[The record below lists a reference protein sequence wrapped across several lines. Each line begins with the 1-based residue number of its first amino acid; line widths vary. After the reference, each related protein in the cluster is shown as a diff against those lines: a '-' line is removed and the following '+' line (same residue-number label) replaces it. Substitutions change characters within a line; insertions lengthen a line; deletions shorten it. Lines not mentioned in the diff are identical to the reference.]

1 MRRILAILMLKCPR
15 CLRGVVFSGIL
26 KMNRNCPV
34 CQLEYVR
41 EPGYFLG
48 AMYFSYGMSII
59 VALPFVIVLMRFG
72 VSLVAT
78 FVFAFLFLAI
88 LSPILV
94 RYSRVLWLHL
104 EQLVDP
110 R

>member
-1 MRRILAILMLKCPR
+1 MLRCPR
-15 CLRGVVFSGIL
+15 CFRGAVFSGIL
-26 KMNRNCPV
+26 KMHRNCPV

-59 VALPFVIVLMRFG
+59 VALPGVIVLMRFG
-72 VSLVAT
+72 VSLVTT
-78 FVFAFLFLAI
+78 FVIAFLFLAI

-94 RYSRVLWLHL
+94 RYSRVLWFHF